1 MRDLVQLMY
10 LGYKPTTEA
19 LVMGIRPCALAW
31 LEEIATDSK
40 NEV

>member
-19 LVMGIRPCALAW
+19 LVMRIRPCGLSW
-31 LEEIATDSK
+31 LEEITTDSK
-40 NEV
+40 SEV